1 MTPDIHRLDL
11 QLQKV
16 YTDGVDDSFVEFCTQ
31 IVERYP
37 VAFEILDIVNLY
49 KRLTEDILILYS
61 GYKAEILG
69 KFAEQTTTIKCKE
82 VELGNWRNAP
92 EDATALAELMARRA
106 YNTIMQVD
114 QDVKNPDSVAMVL
127 GLYIYAT
134 IYLNP
139 KWKATD
145 FRQMFVLA
153 WSVYYSDIIT
163 ALMADEAQE
172 WESQLS

>member
-1 MTPDIHRLDL
+1 MTPDIHKLDL

-16 YTDGVDDSFVEFCTQ
+16 YTDGIDDAFVEFCTRTL
-31 IVERYP
+31 ERYP

-69 KFAEQTTTIKCKE
+69 KFAEQTNTIKCQE
-82 VELGNWRNAP
+82 VEMGNWRNAP

-106 YNTIMQVD
+106 YNAIMQVD
-114 QDVKNPDSVAMVL
+114 QDVKNPDSVALLL

-139 KWKATD
+139 KWTAGN

-163 ALMADEAQE
+163 ALMADEVQE
-172 WESQLS
+172 RENRLS